1 MGIELVRLTKT
12 RPERFGKVVNTVELP
27 ISNHSVIEVHTKES
41 PSTNN
46 EHHPAANKT
55 HMTMVFR
62 LVLNIY
68 TNIGLNKVA
77 VGIRILP
84 FFKEKDVPTLRTCHH
99 PGACSGN
106 GPNGCC
112 PADGITLK

>member
-68 TNIGLNKVA
+68 ANIGLNKVA

-84 FFKEKDVPTLRTCHH
+84 FLKRKMYQRLGHVIILVLVLGMDLRVVVQ
-99 PGACSGN
+99 
-106 GPNGCC
+106 
-112 PADGITLK
+112 LMV